1 MVNGRFIADI
11 TIPDDSEL
19 PVGGSFVKT
28 WRVVNSGTA
37 AWQGVTLNFL
47 SGTAMTTTLSQP
59 IPPVDP
65 QTQIDI
71 SLTLTAPAQAGVYT
85 SRWVLRTADGERFEP
100 LLFTRIVVPE
110 QVGQTMSNGRYLAD
124 LTIPDGTL
132 LEVGQSFTKT
142 WQVENNGPT
151 RWGVGF
157 TLRHE
162 SGEAMTDRLS
172 HPVPVT
178 EANQTAELSLPLT
191 VPQTAGRH
199 VGYWRLYDAGERP
212 FGDRLFLDIQAIEP
226 TPDISFDPK
235 AWRTVIWSITSVFET
250 GKVEGDPAAYQTVD
264 SGIISYGKHQATL
277 RSGNLHRVVKKYVA
291 KRDDETTRALRE
303 TYLERLEQRDE
314 GLREDGRLRAL
325 LLHAAATQEMNMA
338 QDDVFDEVFYQKS
351 VTLAK
356 QYKVKT
362 PLGLACIYDTSV
374 QGGVYTLL
382 PEVKE
387 QLGGVIG
394 ENGLTE
400 AQWLAAFLDA
410 REARLNRLA
419 DSHEAKGNAV
429 NAQALRIST
438 FRVTELRKLLELNNL
453 SLTGQLD
460 VRGRLVN
467 GFS

>member
-1 MVNGRFIADI
+1 MANGRFIADI
-11 TIPDDSEL
+11 TIPDDTEL
-19 PVGGSFVKT
+19 HAGSSFVKT
-28 WRVVNSGTA
+28 WRVANRGTTS
-37 AWQGVTLNFL
+37 WQGVTLTFL
-47 SGTAMTTTLSQP
+47 SGTVMTSELSHAIPILQP
-59 IPPVDP
+59 EE
-65 QTQIDI
+65 QLDI
-71 SLTLTAPAQAGVYT
+71 SLTLTAPETAGVYT
-85 SRWVLRTADGERFEP
+85 SRWVLRTADGARFEP

-110 QVGQTMSNGRYLAD
+110 VVGQTMSNGRYLAD
-124 LTIPDGTL
+124 LTIPDGTQ
-132 LEVGQSFTKT
+132 LEIGQSFTKT

-151 RWGVGF
+151 RWGIGF

-162 SGEAMTDRLS
+162 SGEPMTDRLS

-178 EANQTAELSLPLT
+178 EASQAADLSLALT
-191 VPQTAGRH
+191 VPSTVGRH

-226 TPDISFDPK
+226 LPDTPFDPK
-235 AWRTVIWSITSVFET
+235 GWRNVIWSITSVFET
-250 GKVEGDPAAYQTVD
+250 GKAEGDPAAYQTVD

-277 RSGNLHRVVKKYVA
+277 RSGNLHRVVDAYVN
-291 KRDDETTRALRE
+291 KRDDDNANTLRAD
-303 TYLERLEQRDE
+303 YLERLREKDE

-325 LLHAAATQEMNMA
+325 LLQAAVTQEMDMA
-338 QDDVFDEVFYQKS
+338 QDDVFDAVFFQKS

-374 QGGVYTLL
+374 QGGVYNLL

-394 ENGLTE
+394 ENGITE
-400 AQWLAAFLDA
+400 AQWLTSFLSA

-419 DSHEAKGNAV
+419 DSYEAKGNDV
-429 NAQALRIST
+429 NARALRISI

-453 SLTGQLD
+453 HLAGELN
-460 VRGRLVN
+460 VRGRLIN
-467 GFS
+467 GL